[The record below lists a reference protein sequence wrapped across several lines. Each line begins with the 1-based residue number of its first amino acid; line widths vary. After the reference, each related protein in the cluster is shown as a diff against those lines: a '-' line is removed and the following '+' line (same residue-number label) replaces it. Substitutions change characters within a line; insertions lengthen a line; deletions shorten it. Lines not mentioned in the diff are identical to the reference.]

1 MAKSRSFKSKK
12 ELEKEG
18 RTLGIE
24 LDRRH
29 NREDLIEEL
38 EAFDIKVEPKEL
50 PRFATDAEAG
60 FTHSHDDGTTH
71 SHVDGDKKHTHEES
85 SDVTWNS
92 IEEFTE
98 AVTTTGMIYESTFIP
113 VNIEALYEAFTSNPE
128 EFKETPAY
136 KFLTQ

>member
-29 NREDLIEEL
+29 SKEDLIEEL
-38 EAFDIKVEPKEL
+38 EEVEPEEL
-50 PRFATDAEAG
+50 PRFATDTEAG
-60 FTHSHDDGTTH
+60 F
-71 SHVDGDKKHTHEES
+71 KEES

-98 AVTTTGMIYESTFIP
+98 AVTTTGMIYDSAFIP
-113 VNIEALYEAFTSNPE
+113 VNIVALYEAYTSSPT
-128 EFKETPAY
+128 EFKETSAY

>member
-1 MAKSRSFKSKK
+1 VAKFRSAKSKK

-29 NREDLIEEL
+29 SKEDLIEEL
-38 EAFDIKVEPKEL
+38 EAVES
-50 PRFATDAEAG
+50 ASAD
-60 FTHSHDDGTTH
+60 
-71 SHVDGDKKHTHEES
+71 
-85 SDVTWNS
+85 DVTWNS

-98 AVTTTGMIYESTFIP
+98 AVTSTGMLFNQEFIP
-113 VNIEALYEAFTSNPE
+113 VNIPALYEAYTSNPE
-128 EFKETPAY
+128 EFKETSAY

>member
-1 MAKSRSFKSKK
+1 MAKPRSFKSKK

-29 NREDLIEEL
+29 SKEDLIEEL
-38 EAFDIKVEPKEL
+38 EAIKSEEL
-50 PRFATDAEAG
+50 PRFSTDAEAG
-60 FTHSHDDGTTH
+60 F
-71 SHVDGDKKHTHEES
+71 KEES

-98 AVTTTGMIYESTFIP
+98 AVTSTGMIYDSTFIP

>member
-1 MAKSRSFKSKK
+1 MARFKKTMSKK

-29 NREDLIEEL
+29 SKEDLIEEL
-38 EAFDIKVEPKEL
+38 EAVEP
-50 PRFATDAEAG
+50 AST
-60 FTHSHDDGTTH
+60 
-71 SHVDGDKKHTHEES
+71 V
-85 SDVTWNS
+85 DVTWNS

-98 AVTTTGMIYESTFIP
+98 AVTATGMIFDRDFIP

>member
-1 MAKSRSFKSKK
+1 MAKSRKSKSKK
-12 ELEKEG
+12 ELEREG

-29 NREDLIEEL
+29 NKEDLITELEKVEEEL
-38 EAFDIKVEPKEL
+38 INEINDEDEL
-50 PRFATDAEAG
+50 IT
-60 FTHSHDDGTTH
+60 
-71 SHVDGDKKHTHEES
+71 
-85 SDVTWNS
+85 DVTWNN
-92 IEEFTE
+92 IEEFSE
-98 AVTTTGMIYESTFIP
+98 GVTSSGMIYNSDFIP

>member
-1 MAKSRSFKSKK
+1 MAKSRKMKSKK

-29 NREDLIEEL
+29 NKEDLIAEL
-38 EAFDIKVEPKEL
+38 EAVEPEEL
-50 PRFATDAEAG
+50 PRFA
-60 FTHSHDDGTTH
+60 
-71 SHVDGDKKHTHEES
+71 EES

-98 AVTTTGMIYESTFIP
+98 VVTTNGMIFNSDFIP

>member
-1 MAKSRSFKSKK
+1 VAKSRKMKSKK

-29 NREDLIEEL
+29 SKEDLIEEL
-38 EAFDIKVEPKEL
+38 EAVES
-50 PRFATDAEAG
+50 ASTD
-60 FTHSHDDGTTH
+60 
-71 SHVDGDKKHTHEES
+71 
-85 SDVTWNS
+85 DVTWNS

-98 AVTTTGMIYESTFIP
+98 AVTSTGMIFDRNFIP
-113 VNIEALYEAFTSNPE
+113 VNVEALYEAFTSNSE

>member
-1 MAKSRSFKSKK
+1 MKRKLNPNRRSEVAKSRKMKSKK

-29 NREDLIEEL
+29 SKEDLIEEL
-38 EAFDIKVEPKEL
+38 EAVES
-50 PRFATDAEAG
+50 ASAD
-60 FTHSHDDGTTH
+60 
-71 SHVDGDKKHTHEES
+71 
-85 SDVTWNS
+85 DVTWNS

-98 AVTTTGMIYESTFIP
+98 AITATGMIFDRDFIP

-128 EFKETPAY
+128 EFKDTPAY

>member
-1 MAKSRSFKSKK
+1 VAKSRKSKSKK

-29 NREDLIEEL
+29 NKEDLIAEL
-38 EAFDIKVEPKEL
+38 EAVEP
-50 PRFATDAEAG
+50 ASTD
-60 FTHSHDDGTTH
+60 
-71 SHVDGDKKHTHEES
+71 
-85 SDVTWNS
+85 DVTWNS

-98 AVTTTGMIYESTFIP
+98 AVTSTGMIFDRDFIP
-113 VNIEALYEAFTSNPE
+113 VNVEALYEAFTSNPE
-128 EFKETPAY
+128 EFKETKVY

>member
-1 MAKSRSFKSKK
+1 MKRKLNPNRSSEVAKPRSFKSKK

-60 FTHSHDDGTTH
+60 FTH
-71 SHVDGDKKHTHEES
+71 THEES
-85 SDVTWNS
+85 SDATWSS

-98 AVTTTGMIYESTFIP
+98 AVTSTGMIFDRDFIP

>member
-1 MAKSRSFKSKK
+1 VAKSRKSKSK
-12 ELEKEG
+12 RELEKEG

-29 NREDLIEEL
+29 SKEDLIAEL
-38 EAFDIKVEPKEL
+38 EKVEAEL
-50 PRFATDAEAG
+50 INEINDEDELIT
-60 FTHSHDDGTTH
+60 
-71 SHVDGDKKHTHEES
+71 
-85 SDVTWNS
+85 DVTWDT
-92 IEEFTE
+92 IEEFSE
-98 AVTTTGMIYESTFIP
+98 AVTSSGMLFNSDFIP

>member
-1 MAKSRSFKSKK
+1 MAKFRSAKSKK

-29 NREDLIEEL
+29 SKEDLIEEL
-38 EAFDIKVEPKEL
+38 EAVEP
-50 PRFATDAEAG
+50 ASTD
-60 FTHSHDDGTTH
+60 
-71 SHVDGDKKHTHEES
+71 
-85 SDVTWNS
+85 DVTWNN

-98 AVTTTGMIYESTFIP
+98 AVTTTGMIYDSAFIP

>member
-29 NREDLIEEL
+29 NKEDLIAEL
-38 EAFDIKVEPKEL
+38 EAVKPKKVEI
-50 PRFATDAEAG
+50 
-60 FTHSHDDGTTH
+60 TT
-71 SHVDGDKKHTHEES
+71 

-98 AVTTTGMIYESTFIP
+98 AVTSTGMIFDRDFIP
-113 VNIEALYEAFTSNPE
+113 VNIVALYEAFTSNPE

>member
-1 MAKSRSFKSKK
+1 MVKSRSFKSKK

-29 NREDLIEEL
+29 SKEDLIEEL
-38 EAFDIKVEPKEL
+38 EAVES
-50 PRFATDAEAG
+50 ASAD
-60 FTHSHDDGTTH
+60 
-71 SHVDGDKKHTHEES
+71 
-85 SDVTWNS
+85 DVTWNS

-98 AVTTTGMIYESTFIP
+98 AVTSTGMIFAQDFIP

>member
-29 NREDLIEEL
+29 SKEDLIEEL
-38 EAFDIKVEPKEL
+38 EAVEPEEL

-60 FTHSHDDGTTH
+60 F
-71 SHVDGDKKHTHEES
+71 KEES

-92 IEEFTE
+92 IEEFSE
-98 AVTTTGMIYESTFIP
+98 AVTSSGMIYNSDFIP
-113 VNIEALYEAFTSNPE
+113 VNIEALYEAYTSNLE

-136 KFLTQ
+136 KFLIQ

>member
-1 MAKSRSFKSKK
+1 MIKSRKSKSKK

-29 NREDLIEEL
+29 NKEDLIAELEKVEEEL
-38 EAFDIKVEPKEL
+38 INEINDEDEL
-50 PRFATDAEAG
+50 IT
-60 FTHSHDDGTTH
+60 
-71 SHVDGDKKHTHEES
+71 
-85 SDVTWNS
+85 DVTWDT
-92 IEEFTE
+92 IEEFSE
-98 AVTTTGMIYESTFIP
+98 VISSSGMLYNSDFIP
-113 VNIEALYEAFTSNPE
+113 VNIEALYEAYTSNSE

>member
-1 MAKSRSFKSKK
+1 MAKPRSFKSKK

-29 NREDLIEEL
+29 SKEDLIEEL
-38 EAFDIKVEPKEL
+38 EAVES
-50 PRFATDAEAG
+50 ASAD
-60 FTHSHDDGTTH
+60 
-71 SHVDGDKKHTHEES
+71 
-85 SDVTWNS
+85 DVTWNS

-98 AVTTTGMIYESTFIP
+98 AVTSTGMIFAQDFIP

>member
-1 MAKSRSFKSKK
+1 MTKSRRMKSKK

-29 NREDLIEEL
+29 NKEDLIAELEKVEEEL
-38 EAFDIKVEPKEL
+38 INEINDEDEL
-50 PRFATDAEAG
+50 IT
-60 FTHSHDDGTTH
+60 
-71 SHVDGDKKHTHEES
+71 
-85 SDVTWNS
+85 DVTWDT
-92 IEEFTE
+92 IEEFSE
-98 AVTTTGMIYESTFIP
+98 AVTETGMIYDSTFIP

>member
-1 MAKSRSFKSKK
+1 MAKSRKSKSKK

-29 NREDLIEEL
+29 SKEDLIAELEKVEEEL
-38 EAFDIKVEPKEL
+38 INEINDEDEVI
-50 PRFATDAEAG
+50 T
-60 FTHSHDDGTTH
+60 
-71 SHVDGDKKHTHEES
+71 
-85 SDVTWNS
+85 DVTWDT
-92 IEEFTE
+92 IEEFSE
-98 AVTTTGMIYESTFIP
+98 VVTSSGMLYDSDFIP
-113 VNIEALYEAFTSNPE
+113 VNIEALYEAYTSNSE

>member
-1 MAKSRSFKSKK
+1 MAKSRKSKSK
-12 ELEKEG
+12 RELEKEG

-29 NREDLIEEL
+29 SKEDLIAEL
-38 EAFDIKVEPKEL
+38 EKVEAEL
-50 PRFATDAEAG
+50 INEINDEDELIT
-60 FTHSHDDGTTH
+60 
-71 SHVDGDKKHTHEES
+71 
-85 SDVTWNS
+85 DVTWDT
-92 IEEFTE
+92 IEEFSE
-98 AVTTTGMIYESTFIP
+98 VVTSSGMIFNRDFIP

>member
-1 MAKSRSFKSKK
+1 MAKSRKSKSKK

-29 NREDLIEEL
+29 NKEELISEL
-38 EAFDIKVEPKEL
+38 EAIDPTSEIV
-50 PRFATDAEAG
+50 
-60 FTHSHDDGTTH
+60 
-71 SHVDGDKKHTHEES
+71 EES
-85 SDVTWNS
+85 SDGTWNS
-92 IEEFTE
+92 IEEFSE
-98 AVTTTGMIYESTFIP
+98 AVTSSGMIYNSDFIP

-128 EFKETPAY
+128 EFKETPSY